1 MSNWIGL
8 GIFALV
14 ILAAL
19 YGLYHLSKPYDVS
32 AEEFEKRAREGP
44 GLISAGMIGLQKM
57 LEPGAKKAIEA
68 QEDLRRG
75 RYNKEDGSGEPPE
88 PGQETMN
95 KIEPEIGDQANELL
109 KRRT

>member
-1 MSNWIGL
+1 MSDWIGV
-8 GIFALV
+8 GVIALI
-14 ILAAL
+14 ILCGL
-19 YGLYHLSKPYDVS
+19 FGLYYLSRPYDVTP
-32 AEEFEKRAREGP
+32 EEFEKRAREGP

-88 PGQETMN
+88 PGHETDDS
-95 KIEPEIGDQANELL
+95 KE
-109 KRRT
+109 